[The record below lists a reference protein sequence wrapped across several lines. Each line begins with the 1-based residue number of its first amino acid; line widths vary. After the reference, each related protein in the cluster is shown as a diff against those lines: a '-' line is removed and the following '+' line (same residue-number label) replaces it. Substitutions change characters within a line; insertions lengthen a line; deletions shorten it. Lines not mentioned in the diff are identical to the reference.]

1 MQHDPLS
8 FHTPFTQSVVFYKLL
23 ISAFWGPLQRTGDFL
38 WVCCRSHLLVPNRS
52 YVTFDIKKSAMWH
65 GEISLAGNAPGVGSP
80 HRRRLRL
87 WCMDGSWH
95 IPLCRTE
102 MIFGFSSFGFHLHHV
117 NPSLNPSLF
126 WMVASPFS
134 LVHKSGRKRSKSKHV
149 IGWYKLQLMMRQA
162 KYRRLLLTLLCSH
175 VACWSQLPL
184 HCAKHFTRRTDNE
197 VRCVLIDSGKSTAL
211 RYIAQTNWDLSWQ
224 FFMRSKTRDWR
235 SIFLSVA
242 NLVLA

>member
-52 YVTFDIKKSAMWH
+52 YVTFDIKKSAMRH

-134 LVHKSGRKRSKSKHV
+134 LRQGGNEANQSMRLADINYSWWRGELNIDGRC
-149 IGWYKLQLMMRQA
+149 L
-162 KYRRLLLTLLCSH
+162 RL
-175 VACWSQLPL
+175 
-184 HCAKHFTRRTDNE
+184 
-197 VRCVLIDSGKSTAL
+197 CVGML
-211 RYIAQTNWDLSWQ
+211 RVEANCLYIALNISRGGPIT
-224 FFMRSKTRDWR
+224 KCA
-235 SIFLSVA
+235 VY
-242 NLVLA
+242 